1 MELGRGS
8 ESSGSSPEC
17 VPLRPRPRSP
27 LDDYVVPESKQV
39 LSELPLELLDSRTSF
54 LIPKANPELFHP
66 LVRTKAN
73 GPKTPL
79 NLLGMRRLARAWQAA
94 NNDESRL
101 RQPYSA
107 PNASSTLPKG
117 PPPTP

>member
-1 MELGRGS
+1 L
-8 ESSGSSPEC
+8 
-17 VPLRPRPRSP
+17 
-27 LDDYVVPESKQV
+27 QF
-39 LSELPLELLDSRTSF
+39 LDSRTSF

-66 LVRTKAN
+66 LVGTKAN
-73 GPKTPL
+73 GPQVPL
-79 NLLGMRRLARAWQAA
+79 NLLGMRSLARARQAA

-101 RQPYSA
+101 RQPYST